1 MTQVKSSFGTLLQ
14 LGDGG
19 APEAFTTV
27 AEVGD
32 ISGPALSHDTEEVT
46 NHSSPNGWEEFI
58 ATIGRSGEVT
68 FPINFIPTHATHD
81 EITGLVQL
89 AYTGVMKN
97 WRIVLSATGRR
108 WAFAA
113 MVTNFE
119 GDSAVVGKQGASLTL
134 KISGRPTLENAA

>member
-19 APEAFTTV
+19 APEAFTTI
-27 AEVGD
+27 AEVLD
-32 ISGPALSHDTEEVT
+32 IGGPALSHDTEEVT

-58 ATIGRSGEVT
+58 TTIGRSGEVT

-81 EITGLVQL
+81 EVTGLVQL
-89 AYTGVMKN
+89 AYTGALKN
-97 WRIVLSATGRR
+97 WRLVLSSTTKR

-113 MVTNFE
+113 MVTSFE
-119 GDSAVVGKQGASLTL
+119 GDSPVVGKQGASLTL
-134 KISGRPTLENAA
+134 KISGRPTLEAAA

>member
-14 LGDGG
+14 LGDAG

-27 AEVGD
+27 AEVLD
-32 ISGPALSHDTEEVT
+32 IGGPALSHDTEEVT

-58 ATIGRSGEVT
+58 TTIGRSGEVT

-81 EITGLVQL
+81 ETTGLVAL
-89 AYTGVMKN
+89 AYTGELRN
-97 WRIVLSATGRR
+97 WRLVLSTTGKR
-108 WAFAA
+108 WQFSA

-119 GDSAVVGKQGASLTL
+119 GESPVIGKQGASVTL
-134 KISGRPTLENAA
+134 KISQRPNLVVAA